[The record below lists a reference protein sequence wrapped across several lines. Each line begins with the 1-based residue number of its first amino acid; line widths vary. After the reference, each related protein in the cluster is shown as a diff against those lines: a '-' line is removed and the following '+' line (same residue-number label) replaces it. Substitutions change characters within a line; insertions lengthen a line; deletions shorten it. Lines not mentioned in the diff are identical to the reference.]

1 MSVWFITESQVPGP
15 QLGTYQAL
23 KNICC
28 SCTFKCY
35 SLFTACSKPRP
46 SLQTAS
52 ISSLKGPW
60 LAPFLSRDTNHRPR
74 LSSVQQPF
82 PCLRGCRVAQSCPSL
97 CDPTDYSPPGS
108 SVHGILQA
116 RILEWVAISFSILC
130 ISASLNANGYQ
141 QHFSGYL

>member
-1 MSVWFITESQVPGP
+1 MSVRFVTESQVPGP

-23 KNICC
+23 KNICS

-52 ISSLKGPW
+52 ISSLKGPG
-60 LAPFLSRDTNHRPR
+60 LLLSCHGTPPAG
-74 LSSVQQPF
+74 LGSAQF
-82 PCLRGCRVAQSCPSL
+82 PCLRGCRVAQSCASL
-97 CDPTDYSPPGS
+97 CDFTDYSLPGS

-130 ISASLNANGYQ
+130 VSASLNANGYQ
-141 QHFSGYL
+141 QLFSGYL